1 MFLLFTCL
9 YFMSCIGFD
18 LDPGKD
24 HTYWNISNCTVND
37 IVIKTDRSQDTVKP
51 NQRKSFTYWGYVRTR
66 SHMKQH
72 DENHD
77 FNDINNFWGRIRRDT
92 SKMIVDMRM
101 ILEDVDTAHY
111 PRRVWRFIR
120 KDDSG
125 KQFFN
130 GNNWIKTVN
139 SNGLDF
145 TYTFELYPEDFGLDE
160 RVVARQ

>member
-1 MFLLFTCL
+1 
-9 YFMSCIGFD
+9 
-18 LDPGKD
+18 
-24 HTYWNISNCTVND
+24 
-37 IVIKTDRSQDTVKP
+37 
-51 NQRKSFTYWGYVRTR
+51 
-66 SHMKQH
+66 
-72 DENHD
+72 
-77 FNDINNFWGRIRRDT
+77 
-92 SKMIVDMRM
+92 MIVDMRM